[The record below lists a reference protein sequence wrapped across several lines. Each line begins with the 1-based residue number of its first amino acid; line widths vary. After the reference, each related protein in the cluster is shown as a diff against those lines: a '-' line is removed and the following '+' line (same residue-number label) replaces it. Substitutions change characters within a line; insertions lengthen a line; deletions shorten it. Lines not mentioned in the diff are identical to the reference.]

1 MRNIIDWI
9 QGDKFQ
15 ALAKFVFAPQCGGF
29 PIDDY
34 RGLTNTLDINL
45 LQDYDIIYTHTFY
58 VKEFFKVIKD
68 VNKKFI
74 LISHSC
80 DSNIDESYIIPD
92 NLIKWYSHTFKIID
106 PRCIRVP
113 LGQENDRRD
122 FGVMKKE
129 KMDAKLREIRNIE
142 NLVYV
147 NHVIE
152 NNPESRTYPYQYF
165 KDKLYATIKHGCSF
179 DEYIDDVYN
188 HKFIVSPEGSGME
201 CHRTWESLW
210 MGSIPIEIKNINN
223 QILYKD
229 LPILL
234 IDSWDQCT
242 EEFLNKEYERIKL
255 GTWCIEKLNFEYWK
269 NLILNEKW
277 FNEIHGF
284 FTYPKLYADMVAK
297 FPSGSSFIEVGV
309 LEGQSLAF
317 LIMEVINSGKDIKIT
332 AIDSF
337 SGLETGPDPDLKRR
351 FINNMAPMA
360 DKFRLIIDQSWDAAN
375 YFPDKSLDFV
385 FIDACHEY
393 ESVKKDILAWMPK
406 IKEGGIL
413 SGHDYGQGFPGVK
426 QSVDEIFGN
435 KVNLKYIGEIC
446 WLINL

>member
-165 KDKLYATIKHGCSF
+165 KDTVISYLDSGEQKVYKNKTLYI
-179 DEYIDDVYN
+179 
-188 HKFIVSPEGSGME
+188 
-201 CHRTWESLW
+201 
-210 MGSIPIEIKNINN
+210 
-223 QILYKD
+223 
-229 LPILL
+229 
-234 IDSWDQCT
+234 
-242 EEFLNKEYERIKL
+242 
-255 GTWCIEKLNFEYWK
+255 
-269 NLILNEKW
+269 
-277 FNEIHGF
+277 
-284 FTYPKLYADMVAK
+284 
-297 FPSGSSFIEVGV
+297 
-309 LEGQSLAF
+309 
-317 LIMEVINSGKDIKIT
+317 
-332 AIDSF
+332 
-337 SGLETGPDPDLKRR
+337 
-351 FINNMAPMA
+351 
-360 DKFRLIIDQSWDAAN
+360 DAAN
-375 YFPDKSLDFV
+375 SSAAQALFLKQYEILEKMNSLEGSAKPASKTKS
-385 FIDACHEY
+385 
-393 ESVKKDILAWMPK
+393 
-406 IKEGGIL
+406 
-413 SGHDYGQGFPGVK
+413 
-426 QSVDEIFGN
+426 N
-435 KVNLKYIGEIC
+435 KVEKFVIKT
-446 WLINL
+446 INK